1 MTCNNSAYQQMID
14 DFSWE
19 RPEYF
24 NFATDVIDRWAEQTP
39 ETTALWWT
47 DGEGKD
53 IKLSYQELARSSK
66 QFCNVLQDIG
76 LKKGDLVL
84 LVMKPQPEW
93 WVIVSAC
100 LRMGLVVSPGTTQL
114 HSNDIDHRLEVS
126 EAVCVIA
133 DADNAPKFDAIEKDY
148 PGLQRRIVAGEAR
161 SGWIKYELAMAE
173 ASTEFKPEPT
183 RGDDV
188 SMCYFTSG
196 TTGHPKMVLH
206 TQASFG
212 IGHITTGHYWLRL
225 KPAELMWCIT
235 DTGWAKAAYSAFF
248 GPMIQGATIFSL
260 GAALTPLKVLQMLQD
275 NPIEVL
281 CSAPTIYRMLVQQD
295 LSQYSISNLKRCY
308 GAGEPLNPEIISAW
322 QSYSGLAIAEGYGQ
336 TETCVLC
343 ASWEEI
349 EMRPGSMGKAAPGY
363 DLQVVSSDGE
373 IVEAG
378 EEGEI
383 AVRVSGESSLGST
396 FNSRPAGLFREYWK
410 SPERMAES
418 FRGDWYFTGDR
429 AVRDEDG
436 YFWFLSRSDDV
447 IISSGYRIGPFEVES
462 ALIEHP
468 AVAESAVVS
477 SPDETRGEVVKAFVV
492 LADGYEGSD
501 ELSKEIQTHVKSVTA
516 PFKYPRKIE
525 YLAELPK
532 TVSGKIRRVELRAKE
547 WG

>member
-1 MTCNNSAYQQMID
+1 MVKDGLNYQQMID
-14 DFSWE
+14 QFNWN

-24 NFATDVIDRWAEQTP
+24 NFASDVIDHWALQTSD
-39 ETTALWWT
+39 TTALWWT
-47 DGEGKD
+47 DGEGND
-53 IKLSYQELARSSK
+53 SKLTYAELAHASK
-66 QFCNVLQDIG
+66 QFCNILKDTG
-76 LKKGDLVL
+76 LTKGDLVL
-84 LVMKPQPEW
+84 MVMKPQPQW
-93 WVIVSAC
+93 WVIVTAC
-100 LRMGLVVSPGTTQL
+100 LRMGLIVSPGTTQL
-114 HSNDIDHRLEVS
+114 HSNDIDHRLDVS
-126 EAVCVIA
+126 EASCVIA
-133 DADNAPKFDAIEKDY
+133 DSENAPKFDAIKKDY
-148 PGLQRRIVAGEAR
+148 PSLQRKIVAGGR
-161 SGWIKYELAMAE
+161 RDGWIHYEHEMDG
-173 ASTEFKPEPT
+173 ASPDFARVST

-206 TQASFG
+206 TQASYG
-212 IGHITTGHYWLRL
+212 IGHVTTGRYWLRL
-225 KPAELMWCIT
+225 APAELMWCIT

-248 GPMIQGATIFSL
+248 GPMIQGATIFSYG
-260 GAALTPLKVLQMLQD
+260 GALVPAKILESLQD
-275 NPIEVL
+275 YPVEVL
-281 CSAPTIYRMLVQQD
+281 CGAPTIYRMLVQQNLAD
-295 LSQYSISNLKRCY
+295 YRIENLKRCY

-322 QSYSGLAIAEGYGQ
+322 KDFTGLAIAEGYGQ
-336 TETCVLC
+336 TETTLLC

-349 EMRPGSMGKAAPGY
+349 EMRPGSMGKAAPGF
-363 DLQVVSSDGE
+363 DLQVVSSDGD

-383 AVRVSGESSLGST
+383 AVRVSGV
-396 FNSRPAGLFREYWK
+396 RPVGLFKEYWK

-477 SPDETRGEVVKAFVV
+477 SPDETRGEVVKAYIV
-492 LADGYEGSD
+492 LAEGFEGSND
-501 ELSKEIQTHVKSVTA
+501 LSKDIQAHVKSVTA
-516 PFKYPRKIE
+516 PFKYPRRIE
-525 YLAELPK
+525 YIQELPK

-547 WG
+547 WV

>member
-1 MTCNNSAYQQMID
+1 MSMSNSNKAYQQMID
-14 DFSWE
+14 DFSWD

-24 NFATDVIDRWAEQTP
+24 NFATDVIDRWASDTP
-39 ETTALWWT
+39 DSTALWWT
-47 DGEGKD
+47 DGEGQD
-53 IKLSYQELARSSK
+53 IKLSYLELARSSK
-66 QFCNVLQDIG
+66 QFCNVLQDAG

-84 LVMKPQPEW
+84 MVMKPQPEW
-93 WVIVSAC
+93 WVIVTAC
-100 LRMGLVVSPGTTQL
+100 LRMGLVVSPGSTQL
-114 HSNDIDHRLEVS
+114 HSNDIDQRLEAS
-126 EAVCVIA
+126 EAACVIA
-133 DADNAPKFDAIEKDY
+133 DADNAPKFDAIEKNY
-148 PGLQRRIVAGEAR
+148 PSLQRKIVAGETR
-161 SGWIKYELAMAE
+161 EGWINYEQAMADARTQFE
-173 ASTEFKPEPT
+173 PEPT
-183 RGDDV
+183 LGDDV

-196 TTGHPKMVLH
+196 TTGYPKMVLH
-206 TQASFG
+206 TQASYG
-212 IGHITTGHYWLRL
+212 IGHIATGHYWLRL

-260 GAALTPLKVLQMLQD
+260 GAALTPVKVLQILQD
-275 NPIEVL
+275 YPIDVL
-281 CSAPTIYRMLVQQD
+281 CGAPTIYRMLVQQD
-295 LSQYSISNLKRCY
+295 LSQYSINGLKRCY

-322 QSYSGLAIAEGYGQ
+322 QAYSGLAIAEGYGQ
-336 TETCVLC
+336 TETCILC

-363 DLQVVSSDGE
+363 DLQVVSNEGE

-383 AVRVSGESSLGST
+383 AVRVKGESANTG
-396 FNSRPAGLFREYWK
+396 PVGLFKEYWK

-477 SPDETRGEVVKAFVV
+477 SPDETRGEVVKAFIV
-492 LADGYEGSD
+492 LADGYKGSD
-501 ELSKEIQTHVKSVTA
+501 ELTKEIQIHVKSVTA

-525 YLAELPK
+525 YLDELPK

-547 WG
+547 WT

>member
-1 MTCNNSAYQQMID
+1 MNTSVSSYQQMINEFTWD
-14 DFSWE
+14 

-24 NFATDVIDRWAEQTP
+24 NFATDVIDHWATETP
-39 ETTALWWT
+39 NTTALWWT
-47 DGEGKD
+47 DGEGLD
-53 IKLSYQELARSSK
+53 IKLSYAELAQASK
-66 QFCNVLQDIG
+66 QFCNVLKDTG

-84 LVMKPQPEW
+84 MVMKPQPEW
-93 WVIVSAC
+93 WVIVTAC

-114 HSNDIDHRLEVS
+114 HSNDIDHRLDVS
-126 EAVCVIA
+126 EAACVIA
-133 DADNAPKFDAIEKDY
+133 DTDNAPKFDAIKKDY
-148 PGLQRRIVAGEAR
+148 PAMKRQIVAGETR
-161 SGWIKYELAMAE
+161 DGWINYGQAMLK
-173 ASTEFKPEPT
+173 ASTEFEPEPT
-183 RGDDV
+183 LGEDV

-196 TTGHPKMVLH
+196 TTGYPKMVLH

-212 IGHITTGHYWLRL
+212 IGHIATGHYWLRL
-225 KPAELMWCIT
+225 KPAEVMWCIT

-260 GAALTPLKVLQMLQD
+260 GAALTPVKILEILQD
-275 NPIEVL
+275 YPIDVL
-281 CSAPTIYRMLVQQD
+281 CGAPTIYRMLVQQD
-295 LSQYSISNLKRCY
+295 LSKYNIDGLKRCY

-322 QSYSGLAIAEGYGQ
+322 QDYSGLAIAEGYGQ
-336 TETCVLC
+336 TETCILC

-349 EMRPGSMGKAAPGY
+349 EIRPGSMGKAAPGY

-373 IVEAG
+373 VVEAG

-383 AVRVSGESSLGST
+383 AVRVGGD
-396 FNSRPAGLFREYWK
+396 RPVGLFKEYWK

-477 SPDETRGEVVKAFVV
+477 SPDETRGEVVKAFIV
-492 LADGYEGSD
+492 LADGYTGSD
-501 ELSKEIQTHVKSVTA
+501 QLTREIQTHVKSVTA
-516 PFKYPRKIE
+516 PFKYPRRIE
-525 YLAELPK
+525 YLEELPK

-547 WG
+547 WA